1 MSAALAAA
9 AAGYKGAP
17 SRHIAATVA
26 RGAGNAEDGIKKNWI
41 YNSVSFI
48 NWCFSW
54 PVIVC

>member
-1 MSAALAAA
+1 MSTGTEISAAPAAA

-17 SRHIAATVA
+17 SKHIAATVA

-48 NWCFSW
+48 N
-54 PVIVC
+54 

>member
-1 MSAALAAA
+1 MSTGTEISAVPAVA
-9 AAGYKGAP
+9 AAGYKRAL

-48 NWCFSW
+48 N
-54 PVIVC
+54 